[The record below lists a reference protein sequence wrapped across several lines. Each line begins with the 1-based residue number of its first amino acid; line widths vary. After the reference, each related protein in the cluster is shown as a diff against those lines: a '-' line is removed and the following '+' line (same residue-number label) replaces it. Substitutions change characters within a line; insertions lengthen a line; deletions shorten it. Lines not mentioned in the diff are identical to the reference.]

1 MAKGRLDKNL
11 LDKIAS
17 KLGRKQTAIN
27 VKVSKKAAKLG
38 ISSEAAL
45 IVLAKELGIGSAI
58 YQRKLD
64 SAKQAEVRDS
74 LPTVFAEVKT
84 TKRKMPTSGKSQ
96 VKRYTSKRTILRT
109 AIEYLLQD
117 EELRERCGD
126 LLAAR
131 ANFDRAIN
139 QATLVLEDRIRA
151 KSQPAKRLVGENLVG
166 YAFNANLAQTVL
178 QISINSD
185 EQRGFTSILRGIVP
199 TFRNLTHHHV
209 TDTFTREEALRV
221 CAFIDVL
228 LKVVDNSKKVK

>member
-1 MAKGRLDKNL
+1 MAKGRLDKKL
-11 LDKIAS
+11 LDKIAD
-17 KLGRKQTAIN
+17 KLRRKRTAIQ

-45 IVLAKELGIGSAI
+45 IVLAKELGVGTAI

-64 SAKQAEVRDS
+64 SAKQAEVRDA

-84 TKRKMPTSGKSQ
+84 TKSKTPIRRSQ
-96 VKRYTSKRTILRT
+96 TKRYTSKRTILRT

-126 LLAAR
+126 LLAAQ

-151 KSQPAKRLVGENLVG
+151 KSQPTTRLVGENLVG
-166 YAFNANLAQTVL
+166 YAFNADLSQTVL
-178 QISINSD
+178 QVSTNSD
-185 EQRGFTSILRGIVP
+185 EQRGFTYILRGIVP

-221 CAFIDVL
+221 CSFIDVL
-228 LKVVDNSKKVK
+228 IRVVDNSTKKR